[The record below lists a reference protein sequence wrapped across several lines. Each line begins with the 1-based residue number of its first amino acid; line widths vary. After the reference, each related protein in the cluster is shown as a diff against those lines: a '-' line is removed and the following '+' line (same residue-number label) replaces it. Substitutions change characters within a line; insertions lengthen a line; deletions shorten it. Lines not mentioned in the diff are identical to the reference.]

1 MAEWSTHKSSPSGD
15 VFSVINQTFASS
27 TGHGS
32 VSRKKK
38 RHFKMCYENQGTEIF
53 MFWSCESEL
62 DFGRRSQSMVGMMAV

>member
-27 TGHGS
+27 TGHGT

-38 RHFKMCYENQGTEIF
+38 NILKCVMKTKEKKYLCSG
-53 MFWSCESEL
+53 L
-62 DFGRRSQSMVGMMAV
+62 VSQSWILAGGLRVWWV